1 MAKVKPLS
9 RSKYE
14 ISKHRFY
21 ELYHYC
27 LQYREWK
34 DELKCSTDT
43 VKGVII
49 SDMPHGTGT
58 GDPTS
63 KLAIRRAEL
72 EDRCKLIEDT
82 AKEADPELWE
92 YLLKAVT
99 DENASYTHLRQVM
112 GIPCG
117 KNYFYEK
124 RRKFYYLLS
133 RKKGK

>member
-9 RSKYE
+9 RRKYE

-34 DELKCSTDT
+34 DELKSTTDT
-43 VKGVII
+43 VKAVVI
-49 SDMPHGTGT
+49 SDMPHGSGT

-63 KLAIRRAEL
+63 SLAMRRAML
-72 EDRCKLIEDT
+72 ADRCKLIEDT

-92 YLLKAVT
+92 YLLKGVT
-99 DENASYTHLRQVM
+99 DENASYTYLRQIM

-117 KNYFYEK
+117 KNYYFEK

-133 RKKGK
+133 RK

>member
-1 MAKVKPLS
+1 VGKIKPLN
-9 RSKYE
+9 RRKYQ
-14 ISKHRFY
+14 ISKHRFL

-63 KLAIRRAEL
+63 NLAIRRTIL
-72 EDRCKLIEDT
+72 EERCKLIEDT
-82 AKEADPELWE
+82 AKEADPELWT
-92 YLLKAVT
+92 YILKGVT
-99 DENASYTHLRQVM
+99 DENASYTYLRQVM
-112 GIPCG
+112 NIPCG
-117 KNYFYEK
+117 KNYYFEK

-133 RKKGK
+133 RK

>member
-1 MAKVKPLS
+1 MGKVKPLS
-9 RSKYE
+9 RRKYQ
-14 ISKHRFY
+14 ISKHRFL

-34 DELKCSTDT
+34 DELRCSTDT

-63 KLAIRRAEL
+63 NLAIRRAML
-72 EDRCKLIEDT
+72 EERCKLIEDT
-82 AKEADPELWE
+82 AKEADPELWK
-92 YLLKAVT
+92 YVLKGVT
-99 DENASYTHLRQVM
+99 DENASYTYLRQVM
-112 GIPCG
+112 NIPCG
-117 KNYFYEK
+117 KNYYFEK

-133 RKKGK
+133 RK